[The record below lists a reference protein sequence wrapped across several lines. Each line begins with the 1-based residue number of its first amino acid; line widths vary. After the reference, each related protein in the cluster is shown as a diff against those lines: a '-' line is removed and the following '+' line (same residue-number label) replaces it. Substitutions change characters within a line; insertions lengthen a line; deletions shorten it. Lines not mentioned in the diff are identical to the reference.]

1 MRKILKYFSF
11 ILPGLLILSA
21 CEVNDP
27 VNDLV
32 RTGYVGANVYYEV
45 EPTNSKAGRDVP
57 FYTEY
62 WSVDDEFKNLELWYG
77 IDKSL
82 NYSLKSSLN
91 EYVYALDSAETARES
106 QLISKFDH
114 DINSYDTEKAAY
126 VIDDVFPVSYTL
138 APTVIENPLS
148 YDEEQIFKLFPEV
161 LIKNFYAGLFETLD
175 YNMLKMVLVEK
186 TALIDQATFDTH
198 YEVVEIVDP
207 ETGEVV
213 GSEKVIKEESKPVLL
228 ELFEQV
234 PLQDLIY
241 NPNTFAYQVGYS
253 RTYTLISK
261 FRVVNGN
268 DVEVFSETKAVE
280 IN

>member
-45 EPTNSKAGRDVP
+45 ESKNSKAGVDVP

-62 WSVDDEFKNLELWYG
+62 WSEDDEFKNLELWYG
-77 IDKSL
+77 LDKSL
-82 NYSLKSSLN
+82 KYALASSLN
-91 EYVYALDSAETARES
+91 DYAYELDSAETARES
-106 QLISKFDH
+106 QLILSFEH
-114 DINSYDTEKAAY
+114 DTKSYDTKKAAY

-138 APTVIENPLS
+138 AATVIENPS
-148 YDEEQIFKLFPEV
+148 TYDEEQITKLFPEYV
-161 LIKNFYAGLFETLD
+161 INNFYTGLYETLD
-175 YNMLKMVLVEK
+175 YDLLKLVLVEK
-186 TALIDQATFDTH
+186 TALIDEVAFDTH
-198 YEVVEIVDP
+198 FDDVDIVDP

-213 GSEKVIKEESKPVLL
+213 DSEKVIKEESKPVLF

-234 PLQDLIY
+234 PLQELIY
-241 NPNTFAYQVGYS
+241 NSDEFAYQVGYS
-253 RTYTLISK
+253 QVYTLVSK

-268 DVEVFSETKAVE
+268 EVEVFSETKAVE
-280 IN
+280 LN